1 MPAFLA
7 DIFTAGG
14 LAALLQ
20 VLAIDLMLA
29 GDNVVVLGTL
39 AAGLPPADRKKV
51 LGIGVGIA
59 LVCLIGFALVAT
71 QLLKV
76 VGLLFGGGLL
86 LLWVAWKLFREL
98 RAGGHV
104 DADGVAVAKPKSF
117 AQAAVQVALADLSMS
132 LDNVLAV
139 AGAAREHPAVLFI
152 GLATSVTLMAVA
164 ANIIARFIERH
175 RWIAY
180 IGLVVILYVARSM
193 IRQGLIDPELGVLGL
208 FRC

>member
-1 MPAFLA
+1 MNLA

-14 LAALLQ
+14 LAALAQ

-51 LGIGVGIA
+51 LGIGIGIA

-71 QLLKV
+71 QLLKII
-76 VGLLFGGGLL
+76 GLLLAGGLL

-98 RAGGHV
+98 RANGHV
-104 DADGVAVAKPKSF
+104 DESGVTQRQPKSF
-117 AQAAVQVALADLSMS
+117 AQAVVQLALADLSMS

-164 ANIIARFIERH
+164 ANIIARFIEHH

-180 IGLVVILYVARSM
+180 IGLVVILYVAGSM
-193 IRQGLIDPELGVLGL
+193 IHQGLTDPDIGVMTLL
-208 FRC
+208 R

>member
-1 MPAFLA
+1 VNFFA

-14 LAALLQ
+14 LTALVQ

-39 AAGLPPADRKKV
+39 VAGLAAEQRKRV
-51 LGIGVGIA
+51 LTIGVGVA
-59 LVCLIGFALVAT
+59 LVFLIGFALIAT

-76 VGLLFGGGLL
+76 VGLLFAGGLL

-98 RAGGHV
+98 RAGDHP
-104 DADGVAVAKPKSF
+104 DADGAGTRKPRSFGQAVF
-117 AQAAVQVALADLSMS
+117 QVALADLSMS

-139 AGAAREHPAVLFI
+139 AGAARAHPAVLFI
-152 GLATSVTLMAVA
+152 GLGLSVTLMAVA

-180 IGLVVILYVARSM
+180 VGVAVVLYVAGSM
-193 IRQGLIDPELGVLGL
+193 IWQGIVDDDVGL
-208 FRC
+208 LSLL

>member
-1 MPAFLA
+1 MAYFA

-14 LAALLQ
+14 LAALAQ

-39 AAGLPPADRKKV
+39 AAGLPPRDRRNV
-51 LGIGVGIA
+51 LAIGVGVA

-71 QLLKV
+71 RLLQV
-76 VGLLFGGGLL
+76 VGLLLGGGLL

-98 RAGGHV
+98 RAGNHAAAGG
-104 DADGVAVAKPKSF
+104 AAAAKPRSF
-117 AQAAVQVALADLSMS
+117 GRAVVQVALADLSMS

-139 AGAAREHPAVLFI
+139 AGAARAHPAVLFV

-164 ANIIARFIERH
+164 ANLIARFIEKH

-180 IGLVVILYVARSM
+180 VGLVVILYVAGSM
-193 IRQGLIDPELGVLGL
+193 VWQGIVDDDIGVLKL
-208 FRC
+208 FT